1 MKTPPID
8 EWIAGA
14 GLGLRHHLPGARR
27 SGFDRRSIFRLDT
40 AHRVD
45 DASSRI
51 GRLLETGRLAS
62 SCPGGSSPSKRRE
75 TWRTP
80 SRRSFVRLGG
90 LRPLCCSSLSAE
102 RQLVRDEL
110 PAPPV
115 NPESTRRVR
124 LDRESHNVL
133 RMGPGDDFAV
143 TAVVPEGSNFEVIAK
158 SGNWYNVRV
167 SESQTAWVHS
177 SLCHEYDDLSALEFR
192 PNPRLFSRIGS
203 FTVTGYG
210 GGYSFDRKSNSL
222 LLGGRLGYY
231 IFDFVNVEGGVSWT
245 HVTRPAEIVES
256 LFDLTLEAEDFHMLF
271 YEMNANVEMLP
282 GRQLV
287 PYATAELA
295 PASCAEKPRP
305 VGTSAREFSAS

>member
-1 MKTPPID
+1 MENAITAI
-8 EWIAGA
+8 
-14 GLGLRHHLPGARR
+14 LRQARR
-27 SGFDRRSIFRLDT
+27 IAPAVLLLAFCT
-40 AHRVD
+40 APAR
-45 DASSRI
+45 A
-51 GRLLETGRLAS
+51 
-62 SCPGGSSPSKRRE
+62 
-75 TWRTP
+75 
-80 SRRSFVRLGG
+80 
-90 LRPLCCSSLSAE
+90 
-102 RQLVRDEL
+102 DEL

-133 RMGPGDDFAV
+133 RMGPGEDFAV
-143 TAVVPEGSNFEVIAK
+143 TAVVPEGSSFEVIAK

-177 SLCHEYDDLSALEFR
+177 SLCHEYDDMSALEFR
-192 PNPRLFSRIGS
+192 PNPRLFSRIGT

-231 IFDFVNVEGGVSWT
+231 IFDFINVEGGVAWT

-271 YEMNANVEMLP
+271 YDMNANVEMLP

-287 PYATAELA
+287 PYATGGIGSSILRGETETSWNFGAGVL
-295 PASCAEKPRP
+295 CFVRKK
-305 VGTSAREFSAS
+305 VGMKWEFRNYRFQSGSENARRDNSNYTFTMGTTFLL

>member
-1 MKTPPID
+1 MESAITAI
-8 EWIAGA
+8 
-14 GLGLRHHLPGARR
+14 LHQARR
-27 SGFDRRSIFRLDT
+27 I
-40 AHRVD
+40 APAV
-45 DASSRI
+45 
-51 GRLLETGRLAS
+51 LLLALF
-62 SCPGGSSPSKRRE
+62 
-75 TWRTP
+75 TTP
-80 SRRSFVRLGG
+80 A
-90 LRPLCCSSLSAE
+90 PAE
-102 RQLVRDEL
+102 DEL

-133 RMGPGDDFAV
+133 RMGPGEDFAV
-143 TAVVPEGSNFEVIAK
+143 TAVVPEGSSFEVIAK

-167 SESQTAWVHS
+167 SESETAWVHS
-177 SLCHEYDDLSALEFR
+177 SLCREYDDLSGLEFR

-231 IFDFVNVEGGVSWT
+231 IFDFINVEGGVSWT

-271 YEMNANVEMLP
+271 YEMNANVEVLP

-287 PYATAELA
+287 PYATGGLGSSILRGETET
-295 PASCAEKPRP
+295 SWN
-305 VGTSAREFSAS
+305 VGAGVLCFVRKKVGMRWEFRNYRFQSGSENARRDNSNYTFTMGTTFLL